1 MGNRTRA
8 VTGAST
14 LTLACLLAGAATA
27 QSVSLPLQAEP
38 AEAEEAVPTVVV
50 DDATRGAAGRP
61 YRLGDLLDSGS
72 VTFTQKSIEDRASG
86 SGDVNELLSQLPTA
100 HFSRSAAAATRDS
113 LRDLRPTEVSISGG
127 RPSENLFLIDG
138 VGVNSMME
146 LLDPTLT
153 SGSAIHYDSVAG
165 ASAQSNWVDSSL
177 VGEMTVRDSNVSAE
191 FGRFTGGVVDIV
203 TRDPSPMFGMRAGY
217 SYTGDNLTHYKLS
230 PNLEAQLADNL
241 PDKPQYGR
249 ERWNVSVDLPVNE
262 NLSLL
267 AAYSLSEAY
276 TTSTWSAGL
285 GAGEYD
291 SFSTSENYL
300 LKLATN
306 LPGDLRFTAQVNHAP
321 YRSETTR
328 SSAIDGL
335 IVTHGG
341 GTTARMELA
350 GERGMAEWSVKASYA
365 FSDNDRE
372 AAQDYYT
379 RPSQGEDWCL
389 SGTCYEG
396 GMGPI
401 NQRQKDTNLNG
412 TWSQPLWGGD
422 LRLGFDFS
430 NVEAQKIR
438 LGDSHIY
445 SAPSYSAATV
455 CAVATD
461 RACVAGRY
469 ALANMV
475 IYPAYNAE
483 VSLQSYALWGE
494 LTRTLGAYD
503 VRLGLRYDHETFL
516 GDHNFS
522 PRLSVARALPW
533 GFNATFGLNR
543 YHGRSYLGYAMRE
556 KLSHTETWT
565 RTATVV
571 NGQNVWSD
579 NWRQTRDTLPTQ
591 YSGQGLDTPYSDEA
605 TLALTGPVLGG
616 DVRLRGIYRESRKQF
631 SRSLVERIVH
641 DDLGVPRNVNSY
653 RMENGGESS
662 YEGIDFSYSRPIANH
677 TLTFSTS
684 WSETHSSSI
693 DYYDPSDDDLHEAT
707 MVVYQGEIISLTD
720 LLAENQRQNYSAPF
734 VGNLDWQSVWLDDRL
749 TVTVGGRYRGSFTR
763 LEDTGVNQSIS
774 GTSYDVYGPV
784 TYKPSLDVD
793 ANVSFELLRGD
804 RSARLEA
811 RISNLFDTIPNRNVA
826 YSSQPWQTGRTIWL
840 GLNVR
845 Y

>member
-1 MGNRTRA
+1 MGNRSR
-8 VTGAST
+8 VTAGVST
-14 LTLACLLAGAATA
+14 LTLAWLLAGAAAA
-27 QSVSLPLQAEP
+27 QSASPVQER
-38 AEAEEAVPTVVV
+38 EAPQVAGAVPTVVV
-50 DDATRGAAGRP
+50 DEAASTRSASP
-61 YRLGDLLDSGS
+61 YRFGDRLDSGS
-72 VTFTQKSIEDRASG
+72 FTFTQQSIEDRAPG
-86 SGDVNELLSQLPTA
+86 TGDVNELLSQLPTA
-100 HFSRSAAAATRDS
+100 HFSRSGAAATRDT

-191 FGRFTGGVVDIV
+191 YGRFTGGVVDIV
-203 TRDPSPMFGMRAGY
+203 TRDPSAMFGMRAGY
-217 SYTGDNLTHYKLS
+217 SYTGDSLTHYKLS
-230 PNLEAQLADNL
+230 PNLEAQLANNL
-241 PDKPQYGR
+241 PDKPRYGR
-249 ERWNVSVDLPVNE
+249 ERWNVSADLPINE

-267 AAYSLSEAY
+267 AAYSRSEAY

-291 SFSTSENYL
+291 SLSTSENFL
-300 LKLATN
+300 LKMAAT

-321 YRSETTR
+321 YRSDTTR

-341 GTTARMELA
+341 GTTARMELSGA
-350 GERGMAEWSVKASYA
+350 RGEAEWSIKASHA
-365 FSDNDRE
+365 LADNDRE
-372 AAQDYYT
+372 TAQDYYT

-389 SGTCYEG
+389 IGTCYEG

-412 TWSQPLWGGD
+412 TWSQPFWGGD

-430 NVEAQKIR
+430 NVDAEKVR
-438 LGDSHIY
+438 LGDSHVY
-445 SAPSYSAATV
+445 SVPTYHAATV
-455 CAVATD
+455 CAVAMD

-469 ALANMV
+469 ALATMV
-475 IYPAYNAE
+475 VYPAYDAQ

-494 LTRTLGAYD
+494 LNRMLGEYD

-522 PRLSVARALPW
+522 PRFSVARSLPW
-533 GFNATFGLNR
+533 GFNATLGLNR

-565 RTATVV
+565 RTATVL
-571 NGQNVWSD
+571 NGQRIWSD

-605 TLALTGPVLGG
+605 TLAFTGQVLGG
-616 DVRLRGIYRESRKQF
+616 DLRLRGIYRESKKQF
-631 SRSLVERIVH
+631 SRSLVERVVH

-653 RMENGGESS
+653 KMENGGESS
-662 YEGIDFSYSRPIANH
+662 YQGADFSYSRVIANH

-684 WSETHSSSI
+684 WSETHSSSV
-693 DYYDPSDDDLHEAT
+693 DYYDPNDDDLYEAT
-707 MVVYQGEIISLTD
+707 MIVYEGEIISLVD

-734 VGNLDWQSVWLDDRL
+734 VGNLDWQSHWLDERL
-749 TVTVGGRYRGSFTR
+749 SVTFGGRYRGSFTR
-763 LEDTGVNQSIS
+763 LEDTGVNQTIS

-793 ANVSFELLRGD
+793 ANVSFELVRGD

-826 YSSQPWQTGRTIWL
+826 YSSQPWQTGRTVWL
-840 GLNVR
+840 GVNVR